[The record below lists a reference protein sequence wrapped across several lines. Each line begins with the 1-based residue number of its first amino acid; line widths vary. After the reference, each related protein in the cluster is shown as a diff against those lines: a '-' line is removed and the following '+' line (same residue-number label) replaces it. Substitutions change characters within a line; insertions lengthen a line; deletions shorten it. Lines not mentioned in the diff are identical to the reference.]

1 MRNAFWWALI
11 AAALAAIGAGYVQ
24 ASVQTRP
31 PPIASVRT
39 QPEALTAAQPDVR
52 RETQTQT
59 LDDPFAQD
67 DVVVDRVRTPQPQW
81 QSEQLQL
88 VVGLCGSS
96 IAAESGFLRLRYP
109 IAFVVDPSAAQ
120 ARAFSDLVRDNG
132 DALLVQLDEPP
143 AAQTLAALR
152 RTIGQFDGVASRHTA
167 GMAVALHGTGL
178 AFFDERG
185 DAANADTFARMGV
198 TLVRRD
204 VTADNRSSLG
214 YVTFM
219 LGRAAALS
227 RRNGPVVVFVRPLPS
242 TLEALSDFG
251 AAHDVRMIALQ

>member
-1 MRNAFWWALI
+1 MRSAFWWALI
-11 AAALAAIGAGYVQ
+11 AGALAAIGAGYVQ

-31 PPIASVRT
+31 PPIAQLRSNPET
-39 QPEALTAAQPDVR
+39 LPAPQPGVR
-52 RETQTQT
+52 REAQTQA
-59 LDDPFAQD
+59 LDDAFAQD
-67 DVVVDRVRTPQPQW
+67 EVVVDRARTPQPQW

-88 VVGLCGSS
+88 VVGICGSS
-96 IAAESGFLRLRYP
+96 VAAESGFLRLRYP
-109 IAFVVDPSAAQ
+109 VAFVLDPAAEQ
-120 ARAFSDLVRDNG
+120 ARAFADLVRDNG

-143 AAQTLAALR
+143 AVQTLAALR
-152 RTIGQFDGVASRHTA
+152 RTIGQFDGIASRHTA

-185 DAANADTFARMGV
+185 DAANGDTFARMGV
-198 TLVRRD
+198 RLVRRD
-204 VTADNRSSLG
+204 VTADNRGGLG

-227 RRNGPVVVFVRPLPS
+227 RRNGPVVVFVRPQPS
-242 TLEALSDFG
+242 TLEALADFG